1 MRTRRPERLRCLVL
15 LGLPGIGCNL
25 STVAL
30 FILNLSRWGRGLSR
44 RDLARCALLW
54 ACSLLLLEAQGALGE
69 RLRGVLVFV
78 DLLRLDDLELG
89 FGFGGRCLLGSFVW

>member
-1 MRTRRPERLRCLVL
+1 M
-15 LGLPGIGCNL
+15 

-30 FILNLSRWGRGLSR
+30 FILNILRQLGFGLR
-44 RDLARCALLW
+44 ALLW
-54 ACSLLLLEAQGALGE
+54 ACLLLLLEAQGALGE

-78 DLLRLDDLELG
+78 DLLRLDDLELE